1 MKEFLQ
7 TNKAEMLLL
16 LEKLVNIDS
25 GSTHKE
31 GIDEV
36 GRILKEQYEE
46 IGFTVEVIEEA
57 GEWK

>member
-7 TNKAEMLLL
+7 TNESEMLLL

-25 GSTHKE
+25 GSAHKE

-46 IGFTVEVIEEA
+46 IGFTVEVH
-57 GEWK
+57 